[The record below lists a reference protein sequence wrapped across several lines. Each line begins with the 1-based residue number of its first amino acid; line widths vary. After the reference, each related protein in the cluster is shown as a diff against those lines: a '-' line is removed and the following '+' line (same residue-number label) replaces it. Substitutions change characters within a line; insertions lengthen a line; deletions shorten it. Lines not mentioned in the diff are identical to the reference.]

1 MRGIDFRSDAICSQD
16 YCRCCQS
23 PQNVIPLRLTI
34 LQHRGKLGRN
44 RMRVFHIIA
53 QAIWNRPSSG
63 QVSNCAQTLET
74 LNERILILNERSVG
88 VVNRSEEDYV
98 DPFKAFEKIGAL
110 SRSQLESGSY
120 VAQSGAGRGFAH
132 DLHDRTGQALN
143 A

>member
-1 MRGIDFRSDAICSQD
+1 MQPGLLPLLSEPAKCNPSAAHDFAAPRQTRTKPYACFP
-16 YCRCCQS
+16 Y
-23 PQNVIPLRLTI
+23 
-34 LQHRGKLGRN
+34 HR
-44 RMRVFHIIA
+44 

-63 QVSNCAQTLET
+63 QVSNCDQTLET

-110 SRSQLESGSY
+110 SHSQLESGSY

-132 DLHDRTGQALN
+132 DLHDRTGQALS